1 MTEIIFLVEN
11 EPEGGYMARAIG
23 ESIFTQA
30 DSIPEL
36 REMVKD
42 AVECHY
48 PDEATRP
55 KPSMTRCRNSLNNR
69 GKYME
74 LRPIRTETDYQEA
87 LRAIELLFNAA
98 PNSPECDRL
107 DVLSTLVEAYEKKQI
122 PIALPDDAIEA
133 ILYSMETRGL
143 SRGDLELCLG
153 SGDRVSE
160 VLSRKRPLTLEM
172 IRKLNQELG
181 IPAEIL
187 IQPERSAKIPA

>member
-1 MTEIIFLVEN
+1 
-11 EPEGGYMARAIG
+11 
-23 ESIFTQA
+23 
-30 DSIPEL
+30 
-36 REMVKD
+36 
-42 AVECHY
+42 
-48 PDEATRP
+48 
-55 KPSMTRCRNSLNNR
+55 
-69 GKYME
+69 ME
-74 LRPIRTETDYQEA
+74 LRPIKTETDYQEA
-87 LRAIELLFNAA
+87 LREIELLFNAA